1 MPRAKGGPKTR
12 RRRKKVL
19 KQAKGYVGGRRRLFE
34 TAKETVLRAGVFAY
48 RDRRQKKRRF
58 RSLWIIR
65 INAGA
70 RAVGLSYSAFMSG
83 LKKAG
88 VTLDRK
94 ILAELATQNP
104 AAFAKLAEAA
114 KAQGGR

>member
-1 MPRAKGGPKTR
+1 MPRAKGGPKKA
-12 RRRKKVL
+12 RRRKKIL
-19 KQAKGYVGGRRRLFE
+19 KQAKGYFGGRRRLYR
-34 TAKETVLRAGVFAY
+34 TAKETVLRAGAFAF

-65 INAGA
+65 INAAA
-70 RAVGLSYSAFMSG
+70 RALGLSYSSFMNG

-88 VTLDRK
+88 VSLDRK
-94 ILAELATQNP
+94 ILAELATEDP

-114 KAQGGR
+114 KAQGAR

>member
-1 MPRAKGGPKTR
+1 MPRAKGGPKKA
-12 RRRKKVL
+12 RRRKRVL
-19 KQAKGYVGGRRRLFE
+19 KQAKGYWGGRRRLYR
-34 TAKETVLRAGVFAY
+34 TAKETVLRAGAFAY

-65 INAGA
+65 INAAA
-70 RAVGLSYSAFMSG
+70 RALGLSYSSLMNG

-88 VTLDRK
+88 VQLDRK
-94 ILAELATQNP
+94 ILAELAVQDP
-104 AAFAKLAEAA
+104 AAFAKLADTA